1 MPPIKITPFSTTP
14 LKINY
19 SLNKNQDNKN
29 EINNETQ
36 INNQNDNLIL
46 QKKPS
51 SYLFKKIRDISID
64 WELMQP
70 VEEFIIQFIK
80 GWTITIDEIDE
91 RFIKNIETTILY
103 RTEGAFNVLQITS
116 KNSYIE
122 IIDVVDSDTLKNIII
137 HAGLRLFVLYDSI
150 SPVLYAKILVKL
162 KDPLTF
168 N

>member
-1 MPPIKITPFSTTP
+1 MKFNTTP
-14 LKINY
+14 RKIDY
-19 SLNKNQDNKN
+19 SINQNQSNENKILN
-29 EINNETQ
+29 EIQ
-36 INNQNDNLIL
+36 INDQNDNLIL

-51 SYLFKKIRDISID
+51 SSLFKKIRDLSID

-103 RTEGAFNVLQITS
+103 RTEGNFNVLQITD

-122 IIDVVDSDTLKNIII
+122 IVDLEDDNLKQVLI
-137 HAGLRLFVLYDSI
+137 HAGLKLFVIYDNI